1 MKKRPLTVNVTLI
14 FVIINALIWLIL
26 GMIIALHLHPSLPDN
41 PVIRWSMAF
50 LSFAAAAI
58 LIGLFFLLR
67 RQIPVAWFFSVGFFV
82 LSALLTFFDQFGLTD
97 LVVLVINVIPI
108 ILLIK
113 DRAWFLRRMSSSP
126 TS

>member
-14 FVIINALIWLIL
+14 FVMINALIWLVL
-26 GMIIALHLHPSLPDN
+26 GMIIALHLHPSLPDQ

-58 LIGLFFLLR
+58 LAGLFFFLR
-67 RQIPVAWFFSVGFFV
+67 RQIPLAWFLGLGVFV
-82 LSALLTFFDQFGLTD
+82 FSALLTFFDQFGLTD

-113 DRAWFLRRMSSSP
+113 DRAWFLRKMPGLPAS
-126 TS
+126 

>member
-1 MKKRPLTVNVTLI
+1 MKKHPLTVNVTLI
-14 FVIINALIWLIL
+14 FVTINALIWLIL
-26 GMIIALHLHPSLPDN
+26 GMIIALHIHPSLPDQ

-50 LSFAAAAI
+50 ISFAAAAI
-58 LIGLFFLLR
+58 LACLFFFLR
-67 RQIPVAWFFSVGFFV
+67 RQISVAWSLSLGFFV